1 VLRSSGRDYR
11 VVGVVNDVR
20 YFALERETGPEMY
33 MLLGQTGD
41 YQTVDLV
48 VRSAIAPASL
58 IPGLRA
64 ALKRVDPALPAIDF
78 RTMEQ
83 LVDRSV
89 FTRRAVVLL
98 LTGFAGFGLT
108 LAALGLYA
116 VISYSVSRRTREIGV
131 RMALGAAPLTMQ
143 SQILRQTMIL
153 AAIGLAIGIPVA
165 WMAANVIQHQ
175 LFGVDASDPVTFG
188 VVIALVALV
197 AGLAGYVP
205 AMKASRID
213 PVLALRSE

>member
-1 VLRSSGRDYR
+1 
-11 VVGVVNDVR
+11 
-20 YFALERETGPEMY
+20 
-33 MLLGQTGD
+33 
-41 YQTVDLV
+41 
-48 VRSAIAPASL
+48 
-58 IPGLRA
+58 
-64 ALKRVDPALPAIDF
+64 
-78 RTMEQ
+78 
-83 LVDRSV
+83 
-89 FTRRAVVLL
+89 
-98 LTGFAGFGLT
+98 
-108 LAALGLYA
+108 
-116 VISYSVSRRTREIGV
+116 
-131 RMALGAAPLTMQ
+131 MALGAAPLTMQ